1 MPKVILLIHV
11 AFIPR
16 NRFFLINF
24 KEPYKKNIHSM
35 LIEYTWSDA
44 DFELIQDFEWTLTMR
59 YACKIKRA
67 K

>member
-1 MPKVILLIHV
+1 MNV
-11 AFIPR
+11 A
-16 NRFFLINF
+16 NL
-24 KEPYKKNIHSM
+24 EKKRLSI

-44 DFELIQDFEWTLTMR
+44 DFELIQDFEWTLTMK